1 MLLFDTH
8 TWIWTVEGDVRRIG
22 SRARRLIARAE
33 RDEAIRVS
41 SATLFEIVALHTA
54 GRLRLSR
61 PVGDWIRESLELPGV
76 RVAALNAPIAV
87 DAGFIPCQAL
97 ADPLDRLLVATARQL
112 DALFLTGDERI
123 LEHANRTSSARVF
136 DARQ

>member
-8 TWIWTVEGDVRRIG
+8 VWIWTVEGDDRRIG
-22 SRARRLIARAE
+22 PRARRVIARAE
-33 RDEAIRVS
+33 RDDEIRLA

-61 PVGDWIRESLELPGV
+61 PVDQWIHESLELPGV
-76 RVAALNAPIAV
+76 RVAVLTTAAAV
-87 DAGFIPCQAL
+87 DAGYIPRDAL
-97 ADPLDRLLVATARQL
+97 ADPLDRVLVATARQL
-112 DALFLTGDERI
+112 DAVFLTGDEQI
-123 LEHANRTSSARVF
+123 IEYAKRTSNARVF